1 MADQLPLD
9 QIQVDQQNLYREESI
24 TDLRVATIRRLI
36 PITADGTDDTSRP
49 TQYIGSTQIISQ
61 MGPLP
66 ISAPIEAASLREA
79 IEKFPQAIKDAVDQ
93 MVEEAKE
100 YRRHRRPRRSS
111 LKWDR
116 CQSPAKPK
124 RMENASPILGDR
136 PPEKWTARYSNRERI
151 TAHSRTTD

>member
-36 PITADGTDDTSRP
+36 PITADGTDDISRP

-100 YRRHRRPRRSS
+100 YRRQESS
-111 LKWDR
+111 R
-116 CQSPAKPK
+116 IVVPGTMPGGVPGQGGVPGS
-124 RMENASPILGDR
+124 GG
-136 PPEKWTARYSNRERI
+136 PPSGGI
-151 TAHSRTTD
+151 ISS

>member
-36 PITADGTDDTSRP
+36 PINTDGTDDISRP
-49 TQYIGSTQIISQ
+49 VQYIGSTQIISQ

-66 ISAPIEAASLREA
+66 ISAPIEAASLQEA

-100 YRRHRRPRRSS
+100 YRRQESS
-111 LKWDR
+111 R
-116 CQSPAKPK
+116 IVVPGTMPGGVPGQGGIPGSGGSP
-124 RMENASPILGDR
+124 SGGII
-136 PPEKWTARYSNRERI
+136 S
-151 TAHSRTTD
+151 S

>member
-36 PITADGTDDTSRP
+36 PINADGTDDISRP

-66 ISAPIEAASLREA
+66 ISAPIEASSLREA

-100 YRRHRRPRRSS
+100 YRRQESS
-111 LKWDR
+111 RIVVPGTMPGGLPG
-116 CQSPAKPK
+116 QGGVPGSGSPPGGGII
-124 RMENASPILGDR
+124 S
-136 PPEKWTARYSNRERI
+136 S
-151 TAHSRTTD
+151 

>member
-36 PITADGTDDTSRP
+36 PINADGTDDINRP

-66 ISAPIEAASLREA
+66 ISAPIEAASLQEA

-100 YRRHRRPRRSS
+100 YRRQESS
-111 LKWDR
+111 R
-116 CQSPAKPK
+116 IVVPGTMPGGTPGQGGIP
-124 RMENASPILGDR
+124 GTGG
-136 PPEKWTARYSNRERI
+136 PPSGGI
-151 TAHSRTTD
+151 ISS

>member
-36 PITADGTDDTSRP
+36 PINADGTDDISRP

-66 ISAPIEAASLREA
+66 ISAPIEAASLQEA
-79 IEKFPQAIKDAVDQ
+79 IEQFPQAVKDAVDQ

-100 YRRHRRPRRSS
+100 YRREESSRSVVPGTMPGG
-111 LKWDR
+111 LPG
-116 CQSPAKPK
+116 QGGGPGAGGSP
-124 RMENASPILGDR
+124 SGGII
-136 PPEKWTARYSNRERI
+136 S
-151 TAHSRTTD
+151 S

>member
-36 PITADGTDDTSRP
+36 PINTDGTDDISRP
-49 TQYIGSTQIISQ
+49 VQYIGSTQIISQ

-66 ISAPIEAASLREA
+66 ISAPIEAASLQEA

-100 YRRHRRPRRSS
+100 YRRQESS
-111 LKWDR
+111 R
-116 CQSPAKPK
+116 IVVPGTMPGGVPGQGGIPGAGGSP
-124 RMENASPILGDR
+124 SGGII
-136 PPEKWTARYSNRERI
+136 S
-151 TAHSRTTD
+151 S

>member
-36 PITADGTDDTSRP
+36 PINADGTDDISRP

-66 ISAPIEAASLREA
+66 ISAPIEAASLQEA

-93 MVEEAKE
+93 MVEDAKE
-100 YRRHRRPRRSS
+100 YRRQESS
-111 LKWDR
+111 RIVVPGTMPGGLPG
-116 CQSPAKPK
+116 QGGVPGGG
-124 RMENASPILGDR
+124 N
-136 PPEKWTARYSNRERI
+136 PPSGGI
-151 TAHSRTTD
+151 ISS

>member
-36 PITADGTDDTSRP
+36 PITADGTDDISRP
-49 TQYIGSTQIISQ
+49 AQYIGSTQIISQ

-100 YRRHRRPRRSS
+100 YRRQESS
-111 LKWDR
+111 R
-116 CQSPAKPK
+116 IVVPGTMPGGVPGQGGIPGGGSPP
-124 RMENASPILGDR
+124 SGGII
-136 PPEKWTARYSNRERI
+136 S
-151 TAHSRTTD
+151 S

>member
-36 PITADGTDDTSRP
+36 PINADGTDDISRP
-49 TQYIGSTQIISQ
+49 TQYIGTTQIISQ

-66 ISAPIEAASLREA
+66 ISAPIEAASLQEA

-100 YRRHRRPRRSS
+100 YRRQESS
-111 LKWDR
+111 R
-116 CQSPAKPK
+116 IVVPGTMPGGVPGQGGIPGAGGSP
-124 RMENASPILGDR
+124 SGGII
-136 PPEKWTARYSNRERI
+136 S
-151 TAHSRTTD
+151 S

>member
-36 PITADGTDDTSRP
+36 PINADGTDDISRP

-66 ISAPIEAASLREA
+66 ISAPIEAASLQEA

-100 YRRHRRPRRSS
+100 YRRQESS
-111 LKWDR
+111 R
-116 CQSPAKPK
+116 IVVPGTMPGGAPGQGCIPGA
-124 RMENASPILGDR
+124 GG
-136 PPEKWTARYSNRERI
+136 PPSGGI
-151 TAHSRTTD
+151 ISS

>member
-36 PITADGTDDTSRP
+36 PINTDGTDDTSRP

-79 IEKFPQAIKDAVDQ
+79 IEKFPQAIKEAVDQ

-100 YRRHRRPRRSS
+100 YRRQESS
-111 LKWDR
+111 R
-116 CQSPAKPK
+116 IVVPGTMPGQGGMP
-124 RMENASPILGDR
+124 GTGG
-136 PPEKWTARYSNRERI
+136 PPSGGI
-151 TAHSRTTD
+151 ISS

>member
-36 PITADGTDDTSRP
+36 PINADGTDDISRP
-49 TQYIGSTQIISQ
+49 TQYIGTTQIISQ

-66 ISAPIEAASLREA
+66 ISAPIEAASLQEA
-79 IEKFPQAIKDAVDQ
+79 IEKFPQAVKDAVDQ

-100 YRRHRRPRRSS
+100 YRRQESS
-111 LKWDR
+111 RIVVPGTMPGGLSG
-116 CQSPAKPK
+116 QGGIPGGG
-124 RMENASPILGDR
+124 N
-136 PPEKWTARYSNRERI
+136 PPGGGIIS
-151 TAHSRTTD
+151 S

>member
-36 PITADGTDDTSRP
+36 PITADGTDDISRP

-100 YRRHRRPRRSS
+100 YRRQESS
-111 LKWDR
+111 R
-116 CQSPAKPK
+116 IVVPGTMPGGVPGQGGIPGGGSPP
-124 RMENASPILGDR
+124 SGGII
-136 PPEKWTARYSNRERI
+136 S
-151 TAHSRTTD
+151 S

>member
-36 PITADGTDDTSRP
+36 PINTDGTDDKNRP

-79 IEKFPQAIKDAVDQ
+79 IEKFPHAIKDAVDQ

-100 YRRHRRPRRSS
+100 YRRQESS
-111 LKWDR
+111 RIVVPGTLPG
-116 CQSPAKPK
+116 QGGMPGA
-124 RMENASPILGDR
+124 GG
-136 PPEKWTARYSNRERI
+136 PPSGGI
-151 TAHSRTTD
+151 ISS

>member
-36 PITADGTDDTSRP
+36 PINADGTDDISRP

-66 ISAPIEAASLREA
+66 ISAPIEAASLQEA
-79 IEKFPQAIKDAVDQ
+79 IEKFPQAIKAAVDQ

-100 YRRHRRPRRSS
+100 YRRQESS
-111 LKWDR
+111 R
-116 CQSPAKPK
+116 IVVPGTMPGGTPGQGGIP
-124 RMENASPILGDR
+124 GTGG
-136 PPEKWTARYSNRERI
+136 PPGGGIIS
-151 TAHSRTTD
+151 S

>member
-36 PITADGTDDTSRP
+36 PINTDGTDDRSRP

-66 ISAPIEAASLREA
+66 ISAPIEAASLQEA

-100 YRRHRRPRRSS
+100 YRRQESS
-111 LKWDR
+111 R
-116 CQSPAKPK
+116 IVVPGTMPGGVPGQGGIPGAGGSP
-124 RMENASPILGDR
+124 SGGII
-136 PPEKWTARYSNRERI
+136 S
-151 TAHSRTTD
+151 S

>member
-36 PITADGTDDTSRP
+36 PINADGTDDISRP
-49 TQYIGSTQIISQ
+49 VQYIGSTQIISQ

-66 ISAPIEAASLREA
+66 ISAPIEAASLQEA

-100 YRRHRRPRRSS
+100 YRRQESS
-111 LKWDR
+111 R
-116 CQSPAKPK
+116 IVVPGTMPGGVPGQGGIPGAGGSP
-124 RMENASPILGDR
+124 SGGII
-136 PPEKWTARYSNRERI
+136 S
-151 TAHSRTTD
+151 S

>member
-36 PITADGTDDTSRP
+36 PINTDGTDDTSRP

-79 IEKFPQAIKDAVDQ
+79 IEKFPHAIKDAVDQ

-100 YRRHRRPRRSS
+100 YRRQESSRIVVPGTLPGQGGMPGAGGPPRGGIISS
-111 LKWDR
+111 
-116 CQSPAKPK
+116 
-124 RMENASPILGDR
+124 
-136 PPEKWTARYSNRERI
+136 
-151 TAHSRTTD
+151 

>member
-36 PITADGTDDTSRP
+36 PINADGTDDISRP
-49 TQYIGSTQIISQ
+49 VQYIGSTQIISQ

-66 ISAPIEAASLREA
+66 ISAPIEAASLQEA

-100 YRRHRRPRRSS
+100 YRRQESS
-111 LKWDR
+111 R
-116 CQSPAKPK
+116 IVVPGTMPGGAPGQGGIPGAGGSP
-124 RMENASPILGDR
+124 SGGII
-136 PPEKWTARYSNRERI
+136 S
-151 TAHSRTTD
+151 S

>member
-36 PITADGTDDTSRP
+36 PINTDGTDDTSRP

-79 IEKFPQAIKDAVDQ
+79 IEKFPQAIKEAVDQ

-100 YRRHRRPRRSS
+100 YRRQESS
-111 LKWDR
+111 RIVVPGTMPGGLPG
-116 CQSPAKPK
+116 QGGAPGAGGSP
-124 RMENASPILGDR
+124 SGGII
-136 PPEKWTARYSNRERI
+136 S
-151 TAHSRTTD
+151 S

>member
-36 PITADGTDDTSRP
+36 PINADGTDDISRP
-49 TQYIGSTQIISQ
+49 TQYIGTTQIISQ

-66 ISAPIEAASLREA
+66 ISAPIEAASLQEA
-79 IEKFPQAIKDAVDQ
+79 IEKFPQAVKDAVDQ

-100 YRRHRRPRRSS
+100 YRRQESS
-111 LKWDR
+111 R
-116 CQSPAKPK
+116 IVVPGTMPGGVPGQGGVPGAGSPP
-124 RMENASPILGDR
+124 SGGII
-136 PPEKWTARYSNRERI
+136 S
-151 TAHSRTTD
+151 S

>member
-36 PITADGTDDTSRP
+36 PINADGTDDISRP

-66 ISAPIEAASLREA
+66 ISAPIEAASLQEA

-100 YRRHRRPRRSS
+100 YRRQESS
-111 LKWDR
+111 R
-116 CQSPAKPK
+116 IVVPGTMPGGTPGQGGIP
-124 RMENASPILGDR
+124 GTGG
-136 PPEKWTARYSNRERI
+136 PPSGGI
-151 TAHSRTTD
+151 ISS

>member
-36 PITADGTDDTSRP
+36 PINADGTDDINRP

-66 ISAPIEAASLREA
+66 ISAPIEAASLQEA
-79 IEKFPQAIKDAVDQ
+79 IEKFPQAIKAAVDQ

-100 YRRHRRPRRSS
+100 YRRQESS
-111 LKWDR
+111 R
-116 CQSPAKPK
+116 IVVPGTMPGGAPGQGGIPGS
-124 RMENASPILGDR
+124 GG
-136 PPEKWTARYSNRERI
+136 PPGGGIIS
-151 TAHSRTTD
+151 S

>member
-36 PITADGTDDTSRP
+36 PINTDGTDDISRP
-49 TQYIGSTQIISQ
+49 VQYIGSTQIISQ

-66 ISAPIEAASLREA
+66 ISAPIEAASLQEA

-100 YRRHRRPRRSS
+100 YRRQESS
-111 LKWDR
+111 R
-116 CQSPAKPK
+116 IVVPGTMPGGVPGQGGVPGAGSPP
-124 RMENASPILGDR
+124 SGGII
-136 PPEKWTARYSNRERI
+136 S
-151 TAHSRTTD
+151 S